1 MLLTMEC
8 VVRPFP
14 HPNVSSRA
22 PCILI
27 PREVVQRSGETF
39 QKELVSPAG
48 LEPATHSL
56 EGCCSVQLSY
66 GEEMWSGREDS
77 NLRPPAP
84 KAGAL
89 PDCAT
94 PRRVAQQVASE
105 AHSEFL
111 SARGFAR
118 LVHVACREQ
127 RLPLLRGRFIN
138 HELETVAV

>member
-1 MLLTMEC
+1 MILTMEC
-8 VVRPFP
+8 VVCPFP

-66 GEEMWSGREDS
+66 GEWCTGAEVQRFRES
-77 NLRPPAP
+77 TGGVLAAFSALLNLCTCEP
-84 KAGAL
+84 
-89 PDCAT
+89 
-94 PRRVAQQVASE
+94 
-105 AHSEFL
+105 FL
-111 SARGFAR
+111 VGSRGFEPPTPFSHSR
-118 LVHVACREQ
+118 CDTRPSLH
-127 RLPLLRGRFIN
+127 N
-138 HELETVAV
+138 

>member
-1 MLLTMEC
+1 MNAL
-8 VVRPFP
+8 
-14 HPNVSSRA
+14 
-22 PCILI
+22 
-27 PREVVQRSGETF
+27 GEMVLGQGEAFHT
-39 QKELVSPAG
+39 KLVSPAG

-94 PRRVAQQVASE
+94 PRRGVRKVQ
-105 AHSEFL
+105 HNTL
-111 SARGFAR
+111 LDRDDSATPPAPPGPRRAGA
-118 LVHVACREQ
+118 AE
-127 RLPLLRGRFIN
+127 
-138 HELETVAV
+138 